1 LRGWGGRAYSWVSD
15 MSTQP
20 VIVRFVLTEKAI
32 RLAERE
38 NTLTVIVPRSASK
51 KVIKDYI
58 EKAYKVKVVGVRT
71 LITME
76 GEKKA
81 YVRLASENNAVEL
94 LTNLGLM

>member
-1 LRGWGGRAYSWVSD
+1 

-20 VIVRFVLTEKAI
+20 LIVRFVLTEKAF
-32 RLAERE
+32 RLAEKE
-38 NTLTVIVPRSASK
+38 NTLTVIVPRSANK
-51 KVIKDYI
+51 KMIKDYI
-58 EKAYKVKVVGVRT
+58 EKAYKVKVVSVRT

-81 YVRLASENNAVEL
+81 YVRLSSENNAMEL